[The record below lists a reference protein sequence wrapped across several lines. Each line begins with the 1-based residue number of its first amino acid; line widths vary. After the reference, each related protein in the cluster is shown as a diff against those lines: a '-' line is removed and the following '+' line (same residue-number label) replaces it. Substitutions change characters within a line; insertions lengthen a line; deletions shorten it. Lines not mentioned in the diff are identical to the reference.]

1 MTKDNET
8 NLETNV
14 NEDLLKFLKF
24 SYFGDLSNPI
34 HAASKRAYRDMNRTI
49 RFNELSTDEIRL
61 ELREKVNNVFENE
74 IKKLIGNNITNQKEF
89 DAWHCDVCKTI
100 KSFYL
105 NEGIE
110 FTYGQAQKWINM
122 TIKYLYILKVY
133 SFDNVLKYLHIPVD
147 NYIFDAVEKELEID
161 RPKEAWSRWDNDEE
175 YKDYQKNIRKE
186 LKRKKFVPLR
196 WEFEN
201 WLNEAEKEA
210 QKVKK

>member
-1 MTKDNET
+1 MTKSEK
-8 NLETNV
+8 TNV
-14 NEDLLKFLKF
+14 NEELLEFLKF

-34 HAASKRAYRDMNRTI
+34 HATSKRAYRDMNRTI

-89 DAWHCDVCKTI
+89 DAWHCDVCKMI

-110 FTYGQAQKWINM
+110 FTYGQAQKWLNM
-122 TIKYLYILKVY
+122 TIKYLYMLEVKEY
-133 SFDNVLKYLHIPVD
+133 SFDNVIMWLHIPVD
-147 NYIFDAVEKELEID
+147 NFIFKAVKEELNIK
-161 RPKEAWSRWDNDEE
+161 RLTKVSWSRWNNYDEYLEYQND
-175 YKDYQKNIRKE
+175 IRKK
-186 LKRKKFVPLR
+186 LKEEDISPLR

>member
-1 MTKDNET
+1 MSNAKNKINEK
-8 NLETNV
+8 
-14 NEDLLKFLKF
+14 DLLKFLKF

-34 HAASKRAYRDMNRTI
+34 QAASKRAYRDMNRTI

-74 IKKLIGNNITNQKEF
+74 IKKLIENNITSQEEF
-89 DAWHCDVCKTI
+89 DTWHCDVCKMI

-133 SFDNVLKYLHIPVD
+133 SFDSVLQCLHIPVD
-147 NYIFDAVEKELEID
+147 NYILEVADKKHGIDA
-161 RPKEAWSRWDNDEE
+161 PTTAWSRWDNYDE
-175 YKDYQKNIRKE
+175 YLKYQNDIREKICTE
-186 LKRKKFVPLR
+186 PLR

-201 WLNEAEKEA
+201 WLKEA
-210 QKVKK
+210 QEDKKGDKK

>member
-1 MTKDNET
+1 MCNGKNKIKDE
-8 NLETNV
+8 E
-14 NEDLLKFLKF
+14 LLKFLKF
-24 SYFGDLSNPI
+24 SYFGDLSNSI

-89 DAWHCDVCKTI
+89 DEWHCDVCKMI

-122 TIKYLYILKVY
+122 TIKYLYILKEY

-161 RPKEAWSRWDNDEE
+161 RPKEAWSRWDNYDE
-175 YKDYQKNIRKE
+175 YLKYQNDIRKK
-186 LKRKKFVPLR
+186 LKEEKKDISPLR
-196 WEFEN
+196 WEFKI
-201 WLNEAEKEA
+201 WLEKA
-210 QKVKK
+210 QEHKIDDKK